1 VVRRWN
7 ARAIQRKAAAL
18 SAGESSAIRRLQYG
32 GLLRDAVRGFILT
45 LLGLILASTI
55 TESLRVDRRT
65 AVALTLVAIGSA
77 LAAGASAAFRSSG
90 RGDRLKWLVGGLVVG
105 TLIAVLA

>member
-1 VVRRWN
+1 M
-7 ARAIQRKAAAL
+7 AA
-18 SAGESSAIRRLQYG
+18 
-32 GLLRDAVRGFILT
+32 
-45 LLGLILASTI
+45 TI

-65 AVALTLVAIGSA
+65 AVALTLVAVGSA
-77 LAAGASAAFRSSG
+77 LSAGASAAFRSSG